1 MMKLLELSWK
11 MLHGMPNIHH
21 PKFKKKFLHIFATK
35 VQDVIHKEIGDAK
48 FCILVDE
55 ARNE

>member
-1 MMKLLELSWK
+1 LELSWK